1 MWQLALQQAV
11 YNCPNHFRLIYQ
23 AEAYRSAKWSW
34 KPKRAT
40 RGLVNLPPWC
50 SGASVRREGWEE
62 KRKSSG
68 ILYGG
73 GGTRS

>member
-40 RGLVNLPPWC
+40 RGLDRGGEEDRTTIC
-50 SGASVRREGWEE
+50 RRGAVAR
-62 KRKSSG
+62 
-68 ILYGG
+68 L
-73 GGTRS
+73 